1 MNDDQYRKSFKR
13 SAVNNITFLFYWIR
27 FVNEERL
34 RRRIGIYGGTF
45 DPVHYGHLKVAEAV
59 LSAFALDRMYFVPAF
74 TPPHKRKRMISSP
87 FHRMAMLALATA
99 DSPKMFISTV
109 ELEAPS
115 RPYTIETLGRLQTE
129 LQPAR
134 LFFMM
139 GADSFIDVT
148 SWRDYEAI
156 LSEYDVIVATRPGYR
171 GSNDKESGKEGAAQ
185 NSEETIGKAIGGLAP
200 ELSPQLSPR
209 LSRLIV
215 DLRGGAYPLGV
226 AGADLNSS
234 RIYLTDYVSVDVS
247 ATGIREAVEQGRSI
261 DDLVPPSIAAYIE
274 KYHLYQKS

>member
-1 MNDDQYRKSFKR
+1 
-13 SAVNNITFLFYWIR
+13 
-27 FVNEERL
+27 VNEERL

-59 LSAFALDRMYFVPAF
+59 LSAFALDRIFFVPAF

-99 DSPKMFISTV
+99 DSPKMFVSTV

-115 RPYTIETLGRLQTE
+115 RPYTVETLGRLRTE

-148 SWRDYEAI
+148 SWREYEAI

-171 GSNDKESGKEGAAQ
+171 GHDGCSGVR
-185 NSEETIGKAIGGLAP
+185 NSEETVGALAH
-200 ELSPQLSPR
+200 QLGPR
-209 LSRLIV
+209 WSRLIV
-215 DLRGGAYPLGV
+215 DLRGGAYS
-226 AGADLNSS
+226 ADLADLADTDMANEDMNSP
-234 RIYLTDYVSVDVS
+234 RIYLTDYVSIDVS

-261 DDLVPPSIAAYIE
+261 DDMVPLSVAAYIE
-274 KYHLYQKS
+274 KYRLYQKS

>member
-1 MNDDQYRKSFKR
+1 
-13 SAVNNITFLFYWIR
+13 
-27 FVNEERL
+27 VNEERL
-34 RRRIGIYGGTF
+34 RRHVGIYGGTF
-45 DPVHYGHLKVAEAV
+45 DPVHFGHLKVAEAV
-59 LSAFALDRMYFVPAF
+59 LDAFALDRIFFVPAF
-74 TPPHKRKRMISSP
+74 TPPHKRRRMISSP

-99 DSPKMFISTV
+99 DSPKMFVSTV

-156 LSEYDVIVATRPGYR
+156 LSRYDVVVAMRPGY
-171 GSNDKESGKEGAAQ
+171 SSQ
-185 NSEETIGKAIGGLAP
+185 GLNTDVQARLIP
-200 ELSPQLSPR
+200 ELGPELKKT
-209 LSRLIV
+209 IV
-215 DLRGGAYPLGV
+215 DLRGGAHPLKKDL
-226 AGADLNSS
+226 AKKDLAIDDADLNSS

-261 DDLVPPSIAAYIE
+261 GEMVPAPVAAYIE
-274 KYHLYQKS
+274 KYRLYQKS

>member
-1 MNDDQYRKSFKR
+1 
-13 SAVNNITFLFYWIR
+13 
-27 FVNEERL
+27 VNEERL

-59 LSAFALDRMYFVPAF
+59 LSAFALDRILFVPAF

-99 DSPKMFISTV
+99 DSPKMFVSTV

-115 RPYTIETLGRLQTE
+115 RPYTIETLRRLQTE

-156 LSEYDVIVATRPGYR
+156 LSEYDIIVATRPGYR
-171 GSNDKESGKEGAAQ
+171 RPNGEEDGIQ
-185 NSEETIGKAIGGLAP
+185 NSEEAIGALA
-200 ELSPQLSPR
+200 PQLSPR
-209 LSRLIV
+209 LKRTIV
-215 DLRGGAYPLGV
+215 DLRGGAYPSIAEL
-226 AGADLNSS
+226 AIAELAIAELADAELADAELNSS

-261 DDLVPPSIAAYIE
+261 DDLVPPSVAAYIE
-274 KYHLYQKS
+274 KYRLYQKS

>member
-1 MNDDQYRKSFKR
+1 
-13 SAVNNITFLFYWIR
+13 
-27 FVNEERL
+27 VNEERL

-59 LSAFALDRMYFVPAF
+59 LSAFALDRIFFVPAF

-99 DSPKMFISTV
+99 DSTTMFVSTV

-171 GSNDKESGKEGAAQ
+171 GPNGKEDSIQ
-185 NSEETIGKAIGGLAP
+185 NSEEAIGALV
-200 ELSPQLSPR
+200 PQLSPR
-209 LSRLIV
+209 LRRTIV
-215 DLRGGAYPLGV
+215 DLRGGAYPVDADL
-226 AGADLNSS
+226 ADADLNSS

-247 ATGIREAVEQGRSI
+247 ATGIRDAVEQGRLI
-261 DDLVPPSIAAYIE
+261 DDLVPPSVAAYIE
-274 KYHLYQKS
+274 KYRLYQKS

>member
-1 MNDDQYRKSFKR
+1 M
-13 SAVNNITFLFYWIR
+13 
-27 FVNEERL
+27 NEERL

-45 DPVHYGHLKVAEAV
+45 DPVHNGHLKVAEAV
-59 LSAFALDRMYFVPAF
+59 SNAFALDRIFFVPAF

-99 DSPKMFISTV
+99 DSAKMFISTV
-109 ELEAPS
+109 ELDAPS

-134 LFFMM
+134 LFFVM
-139 GADSFIDVT
+139 GADSFGDVT
-148 SWRDYEAI
+148 SWREHEAI

-171 GSNDKESGKEGAAQ
+171 CQDGAQ
-185 NSEETIGKAIGGLAP
+185 NGEETVGSLAP
-200 ELSPQLSPR
+200 QLR
-209 LSRLIV
+209 RQIV
-215 DLRGGAYPLGV
+215 DLRGGAYPSNE
-226 AGADLNSS
+226 DLKSS

-261 DDLVPPSIAAYIE
+261 DGLVPPSVAAYIE
-274 KYHLYQKS
+274 KYRLYQKT

>member
-1 MNDDQYRKSFKR
+1 
-13 SAVNNITFLFYWIR
+13 
-27 FVNEERL
+27 VNEERL

-59 LSAFALDRMYFVPAF
+59 LSAFALDRIFFVPAF

-99 DSPKMFISTV
+99 DSPKMLVSTV

-115 RPYTIETLGRLQTE
+115 RPYTIETLGRLRTE

-148 SWRDYEAI
+148 SWREYEAI

-171 GSNDKESGKEGAAQ
+171 HDGCDGVPNG
-185 NSEETIGKAIGGLAP
+185 EETLGALAP
-200 ELSPQLSPR
+200 QLGPR
-209 LSRLIV
+209 WRRRIV
-215 DLRGGAYPLGV
+215 DLRGGATPSNL
-226 AGADLNSS
+226 ANLANLTNLANADLANEDMNSS
-234 RIYLTDYVSVDVS
+234 HIYLTDYVSIDVS

-261 DDLVPPSIAAYIE
+261 DDMVPPSVAAYIE
-274 KYHLYQKS
+274 KYRLYQKS

>member
-1 MNDDQYRKSFKR
+1 
-13 SAVNNITFLFYWIR
+13 
-27 FVNEERL
+27 VNEERL

-59 LSAFALDRMYFVPAF
+59 LSAFALDRIFFIPAF

-99 DSPKMFISTV
+99 DSPKMFVSTV

-115 RPYTIETLGRLQTE
+115 RPYTIETLGRLRTE

-134 LFFMM
+134 LFFIM

-148 SWRDYEAI
+148 SWREYEAI

-171 GSNDKESGKEGAAQ
+171 EHDDDGCDRVRNGA
-185 NSEETIGKAIGGLAP
+185 ETLGALAP
-200 ELSPQLSPR
+200 QLGPR
-209 LSRLIV
+209 WRSRIV
-215 DLRGGAYPLGV
+215 DLRGGATPPNMANL
-226 AGADLNSS
+226 ANLANLANADLAKEDMNSS
-234 RIYLTDYVSVDVS
+234 HIYLTDYVSIDVS

-261 DDLVPPSIAAYIE
+261 DDMVPPSVAAYIE
-274 KYHLYQKS
+274 KYRLYQKS

>member
-1 MNDDQYRKSFKR
+1 
-13 SAVNNITFLFYWIR
+13 
-27 FVNEERL
+27 VNEERL

-59 LSAFALDRMYFVPAF
+59 LSAFALDRIFFVPAF

-99 DSPKMFISTV
+99 DSTKMFISTV

-134 LFFMM
+134 LFFIM

-171 GSNDKESGKEGAAQ
+171 GPNGKEDRIQ
-185 NSEETIGKAIGGLAP
+185 SSEEAVGALV
-200 ELSPQLSPR
+200 PQLSPR
-209 LSRLIV
+209 LRRTIV
-215 DLRGGAYPLGV
+215 DLRGGAYPSNADL
-226 AGADLNSS
+226 ANADLANADLANADLANADLNSP

-247 ATGIREAVEQGRSI
+247 ATGIRDAVEQGRLI
-261 DDLVPPSIAAYIE
+261 DDLVPPSVAAYIE
-274 KYHLYQKS
+274 KYRLYQKS

>member
-1 MNDDQYRKSFKR
+1 
-13 SAVNNITFLFYWIR
+13 
-27 FVNEERL
+27 VNEERL

-59 LSAFALDRMYFVPAF
+59 LSAFALDRIFFVPAF

-99 DSPKMFISTV
+99 DSTKMFVSTV

-171 GSNDKESGKEGAAQ
+171 GPNGKEDSIQ
-185 NSEETIGKAIGGLAP
+185 NSEEAIGALV
-200 ELSPQLSPR
+200 PQLSPR
-209 LSRLIV
+209 LRRTIV
-215 DLRGGAYPLGV
+215 DLRGGAYPVDADL
-226 AGADLNSS
+226 ADADLNSS

-247 ATGIREAVEQGRSI
+247 ATGIRDAVEQGRLI
-261 DDLVPPSIAAYIE
+261 DDLVPPSVAAYIE
-274 KYHLYQKS
+274 KYRLYQKS

>member
-1 MNDDQYRKSFKR
+1 
-13 SAVNNITFLFYWIR
+13 
-27 FVNEERL
+27 VNEERL

-59 LSAFALDRMYFVPAF
+59 LSAFALDRIFFVPAF

-99 DSPKMFISTV
+99 DSPRMRISTV

-115 RPYTIETLGRLQTE
+115 RPYTVETLGRLQTE
-129 LQPAR
+129 LRPAR

-171 GSNDKESGKEGAAQ
+171 GKDGRNDASHG
-185 NSEETIGKAIGGLAP
+185 EEAVEATIGAP
-200 ELSPQLSPR
+200 VPQLSPR
-209 LSRLIV
+209 LTRKIV
-215 DLRGGAYPLGV
+215 DLRGGACPSE
-226 AGADLNSS
+226 ADLNSS

-247 ATGIREAVEQGRSI
+247 ATEIREAVEQGRSI
-261 DDLVPPSIAAYIE
+261 DDLVPPKVAAYIE
-274 KYHLYQKS
+274 KYRLYQKS

>member
-1 MNDDQYRKSFKR
+1 M
-13 SAVNNITFLFYWIR
+13 
-27 FVNEERL
+27 NEERL

-45 DPVHYGHLKVAEAV
+45 DPIHYGHLKVAEAV
-59 LSAFALDRMYFVPAF
+59 LSAFALDRIFFVPAF

-99 DSPKMFISTV
+99 DSTKMFVSTV

-171 GSNDKESGKEGAAQ
+171 GPNGKEDSIQ
-185 NSEETIGKAIGGLAP
+185 NSEEAIGALV
-200 ELSPQLSPR
+200 PQLSPR
-209 LSRLIV
+209 LRRTIV
-215 DLRGGAYPLGV
+215 DLRGGAYPVDADL
-226 AGADLNSS
+226 ADADLNSS

-247 ATGIREAVEQGRSI
+247 ATGIRDAVEQGRLI
-261 DDLVPPSIAAYIE
+261 DDLVPPSVAAYIE
-274 KYHLYQKS
+274 KYRLYQKS